1 MAYQKVATPRF
12 YIDQIQY
19 LKSSGFDF
27 KKAYLDEGF
36 TEEFINNGENT
47 KHSII
52 QDSEVFTFEPNIQ
65 KNIISNNGIDSP
77 DDFLYWVVP
86 TGYLTANELNSSNIG
101 RYVAFLNHDIGSRN
115 FRGWFNWFDNSNV
128 RTQDPLLDSIINFDS
143 STHQISNNGCSIFEL
158 KKDFDGFNPD
168 DNYKNMAR
176 IGVAKIETLSNDQ
189 VNEVNIGA
197 LSWGTYYDMPHSPE
211 LDITMEIEFDGFDTI
226 KTLGGATMTNV
237 RYAGSPWWYDV
248 DANKVEPWAV
258 GDSAAI
264 TKRNGRRTWTMK
276 FSYLDQK
283 NLLSSNYM
291 SNHYM
296 ENNSGYDSNNLG
308 TNENDEQQFYFNID
322 NDDSFVSQV
331 LNKVGNGQ
339 RFIFQPDNTANNP
352 SDFAIAMLDQDS
364 LQIKQVANGVYDIS
378 LKITEVW

>member
-1 MAYQKVATPRF
+1 MAYQKTGTPRF
-12 YIDQIQY
+12 YIDIFSYLNSIGQQY
-19 LKSSGFDF
+19 G
-27 KKAYLDEGF
+27 EGYNKELF
-36 TEEFINNGENT
+36 TL
-47 KHSII
+47 
-52 QDSEVFTFEPNIQ
+52 EPNNQ
-65 KNIISNNGIDSP
+65 KLFTANSNNEAINIELGHKIKDI
-77 DDFLYWVVP
+77 
-86 TGYLTANELNSSNIG
+86 LNSSNLYLG
-101 RYVAFLNHDIGSRN
+101 FLNHSFAKADI
-115 FRGWFNWFDNSNV
+115 FQLV
-128 RTQDPLLDSIINFDS
+128 NFDFDLNS
-143 STHQISNNGCSIFEL
+143 VLNSESQGKSTSINENGCSIITMDYEGSTTTSL
-158 KKDFDGFNPD
+158 RFNLYSVN
-168 DNYKNMAR
+168 DNGTE
-176 IGVAKIETLSNDQ
+176 IP
-189 VNEVNIGA
+189 VNLGCISFG
-197 LSWGTYYDMPHSPE
+197 SYYDMPHSPE
-211 LDITMEIEFDGFDTI
+211 LDITMEIEFDGFDTV

-258 GDSAAI
+258 GDSTAI
-264 TKRNGRRTWTMK
+264 TKRNGRRTWSMK

-296 ENNSGYDSNNLG
+296 ENNSGYDSDDLG

>member
-1 MAYQKVATPRF
+1 MAYQKVGTPRF

-19 LKSSGFDF
+19 LKSIGFDF
-27 KKAYLDEGF
+27 EKFYTDNDYGEPLDGM
-36 TEEFINNGENT
+36 TVYDDY
-47 KHSII
+47 SIF
-52 QDSEVFTFEPNIQ
+52 SLSPEIQ
-65 KNIISNNGIDSP
+65 KEFTHPNNTSDFFYWDLPKAHSFDFITNNDNANI
-77 DDFLYWVVP
+77 F
-86 TGYLTANELNSSNIG
+86 
-101 RYVAFLNHDIGSRN
+101 VAFLNHNLGDEQSRFLVEWKSYLNNNSTGTTKNQILNLGTDLHWCHAQNGVTIIDIPESGEDYEL
-115 FRGWFNWFDNSNV
+115 FRVGV
-128 RTQDPLLDSIINFDS
+128 GHLD
-143 STHQISNNGCSIFEL
+143 NNGLANHI
-158 KKDFDGFNPD
+158 
-168 DNYKNMAR
+168 
-176 IGVAKIETLSNDQ
+176 
-189 VNEVNIGA
+189 NIGA
-197 LSWGTYYDMPHSPE
+197 LSWGVYYDMPHSPE

-248 DANKVEPWAV
+248 DGNKVEPWAV
-258 GDSAAI
+258 GDSSAI

-283 NLLSSNYM
+283 DLLSSNYM

-296 ENNSGYDSNNLG
+296 ENNSGYDSDDLSS
-308 TNENDEQQFYFNID
+308 NENDEQQFYFNID